1 MVDILNIVRFLTIV
15 KFEFYPYNPYVNNT
29 SGHSDD
35 IRIPIQQQDLSTP
48 RGSILYVEGRL
59 MSKEIEQ
66 QKQPII
72 ESNCV
77 AFMFDEIQYELNGAE
92 IDRIRNV
99 GITSTL
105 KSCFQAVLTM
115 IMYNTRFILSTWY
128 NTKNLMIPYISD
140 DGYFNFCVPLSM
152 LFL

>member
-1 MVDILNIVRFLTIV
+1 
-15 KFEFYPYNPYVNNT
+15 
-29 SGHSDD
+29 
-35 IRIPIQQQDLSTP
+35 
-48 RGSILYVEGRL
+48 

-115 IMYNTRFILSTWY
+115 IMYNSIYSEYL
-128 NTKNLMIPYISD
+128 
-140 DGYFNFCVPLSM
+140 V
-152 LFL
+152 